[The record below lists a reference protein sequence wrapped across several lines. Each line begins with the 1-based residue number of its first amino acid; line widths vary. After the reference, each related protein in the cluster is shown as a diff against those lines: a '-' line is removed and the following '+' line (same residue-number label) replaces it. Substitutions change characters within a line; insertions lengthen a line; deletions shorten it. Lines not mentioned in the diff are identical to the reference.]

1 MANIING
8 ALWSLLLLVI
18 LTNSTLHTFTHI
30 HTHAP
35 RGTLETSLV
44 FKVRFPQAPQAMLC
58 TVQKTVAVQQTLAEW
73 METNIEKVEFLNS
86 Y

>member
-8 ALWSLLLLVI
+8 VWWSFLLLVI
-18 LTNSTLHTFTHI
+18 LTNSTLRTFTHI

-44 FKVRFPQAPQAMLC
+44 FKVRFPKAPQAMLC
-58 TVQKTVAVQQTLAEW
+58 TVQKKVVQQTLAEW